1 MRRFRWMA
9 LVAITGLL
17 VGSGLASAQDR
28 GVPGEDHAAA
38 TAARAEQA
46 RLAAIQ
52 ANRDR
57 TISELMGMWAPHE
70 GASQLEVAL
79 QAASARQLLQVSEA
93 GSFAEVEKVLLG
105 ETAGAPSAVPNT
117 LGDTTQD
124 YVFTPVTPCRIFDTR
139 NAGGAF
145 AANTTR
151 EFYVYGPAGDI
162 TPQGGNAAG
171 CPAPA
176 GKGEPRAVHIQV
188 SVVPVGSPGNVRVYP
203 ANVTTPN
210 TSVISFISGLNFSNA
225 LTVGTYVA
233 FGPKEI
239 EVYVGNASAHVIA
252 DVMGYYYDAA
262 TPSFMASSSADTTVP
277 DFTETTVIF
286 DVEDHD
292 TGADYNNTTGIFT
305 VPETGLY
312 NVSCHLQY
320 GSIPTGTTRVNIY
333 LKRNAGNL
341 AVTFGNNLAND
352 DFLPRMLTGTWQLTA
367 GDAISCNAF
376 LNTPG
381 GSGSVS
387 SLYSFFSATRV
398 R

>member
-1 MRRFRWMA
+1 MA

-17 VGSGLASAQDR
+17 VGSGLAGAQDR

-93 GSFAEVEKVLLG
+93 ASFAEVEKVLLG
-105 ETAGAPSAVPNT
+105 ETAGASFAIPNT

-124 YVFTPVTPCRIFDTR
+124 YVFTSVTPCRIFDTR
-139 NAGGAF
+139 NAVGAF

-176 GKGEPRAVHIQV
+176 GKGDPRAVHIQV

-203 ANVTTPN
+203 ANETTPN
-210 TSVISFISGLNFSNA
+210 TSVVSFVSGLNFSNA
-225 LTVGTYVA
+225 LTVGTYYA
-233 FGPKEI
+233 IGPKEI
-239 EVYVGNASAHVIA
+239 EVYVGNSSAHVIA
-252 DVMGYYYDAA
+252 DVMGYYYNVTGLSNLPGVLRDSGFAVA
-262 TPSFMASSSADTTVP
+262 SGTTPSATLAFLAPPATVTVNSSTQVVHIVSNKAFGATLGASDLYLRMCYRVAGSAALPTIIGGSGAYSGPQALPADTTRIVM
-277 DFTETTVIF
+277 
-286 DVEDHD
+286 
-292 TGADYNNTTGIFT
+292 
-305 VPETGLY
+305 GLSA
-312 NVSCHLQY
+312 NVS
-320 GSIPTGTTRVNIY
+320 G
-333 LKRNAGNL
+333 L
-341 AVTFGNNLAND
+341 A
-352 DFLPRMLTGTWQLTA
+352 A
-367 GDAISCNAF
+367 GDYSVGLCGTGSANWNYNEWGYTTALVFNA
-376 LNTPG
+376 P
-381 GSGSVS
+381 
-387 SLYSFFSATRV
+387 
-398 R
+398 